1 MKNKVLLSIQFGNV
15 MSRNKQKDAFIEY
28 EADAWFDRNKEYFGA
43 YSKDRDRVISLIT
56 EYNLKPKSILEIGCS
71 AGYRLNGLK
80 ETFKDC
86 SVVGVEPSKEA
97 VNYGKQNFPDVNLL
111 RGTADDLADFQDE
124 SFDIVIVGFVFYV
137 IDRSI
142 FFKVVSEIDRV
153 LKNGGILIIVDFF
166 SETALK
172 NVYQHIKDF
181 SAFSFK
187 QNYDEV
193 FTASKL
199 YYLLDKST
207 WKHSEKILDASNDY
221 HDKYSISLLKKDVNA
236 SYR

>member
-1 MKNKVLLSIQFGNV
+1 MNKI
-15 MSRNKQKDAFIEY
+15 KQKEAFIDY
-28 EADAWFDRNKEYFGA
+28 EADAWFNRNKSVLLNYTKE
-43 YSKDRDRVISLIT
+43 RDRVLSLIK
-56 EYNLKPKSILEIGCS
+56 EYKLAPKNVLEIGCS
-71 AGYRLNGLK
+71 AGYRLNAIKTSFEG
-80 ETFKDC
+80 C
-86 SVVGVEPSKEA
+86 SVFGIEPSKEA
-97 VNYGKQNFPDVNLL
+97 INYGKQQYPGVNFIN
-111 RGTADDLADFQDE
+111 GTADDLSSMEDE
-124 SFDIVIVGFVFYV
+124 SMDVVVVGFVFYV
-137 IDRSI
+137 IDRNI
-142 FFKVVSEIDRV
+142 FFKVVAEIDRV

-207 WKHSEKILDASNDY
+207 WNHSEKVLDATDNY
-221 HDKYSISLLKKDVNA
+221 HDKYSVTLLKKDISA
-236 SYR
+236 SYK

>member
-1 MKNKVLLSIQFGNV
+1 MNKI
-15 MSRNKQKDAFIEY
+15 KQKEAFIDY
-28 EADAWFDRNKEYFGA
+28 EADAWFNRNKSVLLNYTKE
-43 YSKDRDRVISLIT
+43 RDRVLSLIK
-56 EYNLKPKSILEIGCS
+56 EYKLAPKNVLEIGCS
-71 AGYRLNGLK
+71 AGYRLNAIKTSFEG
-80 ETFKDC
+80 C
-86 SVVGVEPSKEA
+86 SVFGIEPSKEA
-97 VNYGKQNFPDVNLL
+97 INYGKQQYPGVNFIN
-111 RGTADDLADFQDE
+111 GTADDLSSMEDE
-124 SFDIVIVGFVFYV
+124 SMDVVVVGFVFYV
-137 IDRSI
+137 IDRNI
-142 FFKVVSEIDRV
+142 FFKVVAEIDRV

-207 WKHSEKILDASNDY
+207 WNHSEKVLDATDNY
-221 HDKYSISLLKKDVNA
+221 YDKYSVTLLKKDISA
-236 SYR
+236 SYK

>member
-1 MKNKVLLSIQFGNV
+1 
-15 MSRNKQKDAFIEY
+15 MSSKRQKEAFIEY
-28 EADAWFDRNKEYFGA
+28 EADAWFDRNKAYMLN
-43 YSKDRDRVISLIT
+43 YSKDKDRVISLIE
-56 EYNLKPKSILEIGCS
+56 EYHLEPGNVLEVGCS
-71 AGYRLNGLK
+71 AGYRLNAIK
-80 ETFKDC
+80 ETFKNS
-86 SVVGVEPSKEA
+86 SVFGIEPSKEA
-97 VNYGKQNFPDVNLL
+97 IKYGEGHYTSINFVH
-111 RGTADDLADFQDE
+111 GTADNLVDFADE
-124 SFDIVIVGFVFYV
+124 SMDIVIVGFVFYV
-137 IDRSI
+137 IDRNI
-142 FFKVVSEIDRV
+142 FFKTVSEIDRV

-187 QNYDEV
+187 QNYDEI

-207 WKHSEKILDASNDY
+207 WNHSEKVLDATDNY
-221 HDKYSISLLKKDVNA
+221 YDKYSVSLLKKDVSA

>member
-1 MKNKVLLSIQFGNV
+1 MDNK
-15 MSRNKQKDAFIEY
+15 KQKDAFIEY
-28 EADAWFDRNKEYFGA
+28 EADAWFDRNKNILLN
-43 YSKDRDRVISLIT
+43 YSKDRDRVISLIQD
-56 EYNLKPKSILEIGCS
+56 YDLKPKNVLEIGCS
-71 AGYRLNGLK
+71 AGYRLNGIK
-80 ETFKDC
+80 ESLGDC
-86 SVVGVEPSKEA
+86 AVFGLEPSKEA
-97 VNYGKQNFPDVNLL
+97 IEYGEAHFPEVNFV
-111 RGTADDLADFQDE
+111 RGTADNLSDFADE
-124 SFDIVIVGFVFYV
+124 SMDVVIVGFVFYV
-137 IDRSI
+137 IDRNI

-172 NVYQHIKDF
+172 NVYQHIKEF

-207 WKHSEKILDASNDY
+207 WNHSEKVLDASENY
-221 HDKYSISLLKKDVNA
+221 YDKYSVSLLKKDISA
-236 SYR
+236 SYK